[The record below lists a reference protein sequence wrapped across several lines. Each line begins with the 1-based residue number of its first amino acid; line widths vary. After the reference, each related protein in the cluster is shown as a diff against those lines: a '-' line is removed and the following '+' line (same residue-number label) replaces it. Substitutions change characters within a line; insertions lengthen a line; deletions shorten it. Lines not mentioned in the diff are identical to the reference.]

1 MLALAN
7 VCELAEINKDVSMD
21 ILGGKM
27 GNKPGKNPLKS
38 SAEQQRHCLRRLS
51 GFRLA
56 VSRVHM
62 WSSHPRN
69 VLTHAFDAHLVNI

>member
-7 VCELAEINKDVSMD
+7 LCELAEINKDVSMD

-27 GNKPGKNPLKS
+27 GNKPGKNPLKP
-38 SAEQQRHCLRRLS
+38 SAEQQKHRLRRLS

-56 VSRVHM
+56 VSRVQM
-62 WSSHPRN
+62 
-69 VLTHAFDAHLVNI
+69 